1 VTFDTVKGVIGF
13 AFCGL
18 AGFLIARQT
27 HQAGSGAAA
36 GALGGAIAGVTVPV
50 SMYVLA
56 YGFIDS
62 VRQYPFEYYDY
73 LSSGASTVQAFL
85 LSTKGHADV
94 LSTSIG
100 LVPVVALFAAA
111 LGGAVGF
118 FGGLLGRGRSGP
130 IPGAT
135 RPNTYQPSTRQ
146 VSRSSPSGRG
156 TKKTRGRKRSPPN
169 HRVPFQSHLRFQ
181 RRFPS
186 QSRGGPQHLLRFR
199 LRERRSARVVRT
211 RAT

>member
-1 VTFDTVKGVIGF
+1 MRPWMKAGIGAGAAFSTVGIGFVAVSLFTDISRSTWVTFDSVKGVIGF

-18 AGFLIARQT
+18 VGFLIARQT

-130 IPGAT
+130 IPEAT
-135 RPNTYQPSTRQ
+135 RPIKPLQPTSGEDK
-146 VSRSSPSGRG
+146 SSPIRRTASTARG
-156 TKKTRGRKRSPPN
+156 
-169 HRVPFQSHLRFQ
+169 
-181 RRFPS
+181 
-186 QSRGGPQHLLRFR
+186 
-199 LRERRSARVVRT
+199 
-211 RAT
+211 